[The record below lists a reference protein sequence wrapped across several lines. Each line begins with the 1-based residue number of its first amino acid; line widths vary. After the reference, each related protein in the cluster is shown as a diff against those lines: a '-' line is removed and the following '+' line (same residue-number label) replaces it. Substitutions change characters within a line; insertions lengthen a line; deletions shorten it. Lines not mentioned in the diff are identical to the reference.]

1 MALED
6 VMTLTNRLLTNADA
20 LAAMTA
26 RLRLAELEA
35 DPDPAVREQLDRV
48 ADALGARQHYDGLDE
63 HERAIAL
70 AFSRT
75 FLRQALDL
83 VEDPLR
89 APGWTYSDPVLLQA
103 QGSASAGVARLFAAA
118 GIGGPGVRILDIGT
132 GVAGLAIAFC
142 TTFQDSTVVG
152 IDPWEPALEIARGKI
167 EEAGLQDR
175 IALHATTI
183 QDFADP
189 DGFDLAWLPSFFIP
203 EAVLGDAIVRIHE
216 LLRPGGSL
224 VVGVN
229 QGDPGSLESA
239 VDDLRSV
246 RSGGSAI
253 GPAEAAGHLR
263 DVGFVDIREP
273 DLGMEIPLK
282 LVVGTHA

>member
-26 RLRLAELEA
+26 RLRLAELDGE
-35 DPDPAVREQLDRV
+35 PDPAVREQLDRV
-48 ADALGARQHYDGLDE
+48 ADALGASQHLDGLDA

-118 GIGGPGVRILDIGT
+118 GIGGPGVRILDVGT

-142 TTFQDSTVVG
+142 TTFPDSTVVG
-152 IDPWEPALEIARGKI
+152 IDPWEPALEIARRNVQ
-167 EEAGLQDR
+167 EAGLEDR

-203 EAVLGDAIVRIHE
+203 EAVLEDAIVRIHG
-216 LLRPGGSL
+216 LLRPAGSL

-229 QGDPGSLESA
+229 LGDPGSLESA
-239 VDDLRSV
+239 VDDLRSI

-253 GPAEAAGHLR
+253 GPAEAVGRLRGAGFA
-263 DVGFVDIREP
+263 DVREP
-273 DLGMEIPLK
+273 DLGMDIPLK
-282 LVVGTHA
+282 LVVGTRA

>member
-6 VMTLTNRLLTNADA
+6 VMALTNRLLTNADA
-20 LAAMTA
+20 LAALTA
-26 RLRLAELEA
+26 RLRLAELGEE
-35 DPDPAVREQLDRV
+35 PDPAVREQLDRV
-48 ADALGARQHYDGLDE
+48 ADALGARAHYDGLDE
-63 HERAIAL
+63 RERAIAL

-89 APGWTYSDPVLLQA
+89 APGWSYTDPVLLQA
-103 QGSASAGVARLFAAA
+103 QGSASAAVARLFAAA
-118 GIGGPGVRILDIGT
+118 GIGGPGVRILDVGT

-142 TTFQDSTVVG
+142 SAFPDSTVVG
-152 IDPWEPALEIARGKI
+152 IDPWEPALEIARRNV
-167 EEAGLQDR
+167 EEAGFEDR
-175 IALHATTI
+175 IALHASTI

-203 EAVLGDAIVRIHE
+203 ATVLEDAILRVHG

-224 VVGVN
+224 VIGVN
-229 QGDPGSLESA
+229 QGDSGSLESA
-239 VDDLRSV
+239 VDDLRSI

-253 GPAEAAGHLR
+253 SPADAVGHLQR
-263 DVGFVDIREP
+263 AGFTDVREP
-273 DLGMEIPLK
+273 DLGMDIPLK
-282 LVVGTHA
+282 LAVGTRG